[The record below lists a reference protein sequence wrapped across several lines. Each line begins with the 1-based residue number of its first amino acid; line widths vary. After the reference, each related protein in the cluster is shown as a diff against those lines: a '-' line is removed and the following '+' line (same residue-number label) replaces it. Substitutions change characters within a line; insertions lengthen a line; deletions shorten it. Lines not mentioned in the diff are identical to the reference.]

1 MKEQDEKIATLQ
13 SDLKK
18 LSLQSEKQFAVMDKR
33 MDSSDKNHAAQFGKM
48 EASIAALTNSID
60 QALQTSVQQNA
71 KNMEQ
76 KMNELKALFQN
87 KRTRDEARSKEDES
101 ME

>member
-18 LSLQSEKQFAVMDKR
+18 LSQQSEKQFAVVEKR
-33 MDSSDKNHAAQFGKM
+33 MDASDKQHASQFGKM
-48 EASIAALTNSID
+48 EASIATLSSSID
-60 QALQTSVQQNA
+60 QALQSSVQQNA
-71 KNMEQ
+71 NLMEK
-76 KMNELKALFQN
+76 KMNELKALFQT
-87 KRTRDEARSKEDES
+87 KRPRDDDP